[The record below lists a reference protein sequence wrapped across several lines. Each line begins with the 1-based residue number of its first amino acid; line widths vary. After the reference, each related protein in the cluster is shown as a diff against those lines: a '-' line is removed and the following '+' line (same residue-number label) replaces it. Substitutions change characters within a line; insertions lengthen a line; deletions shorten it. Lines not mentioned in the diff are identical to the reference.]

1 MSDTKETVP
10 TNNEEKLDI
19 EPKKDI
25 KEEVKPEEEHKE
37 EEHKEEEH
45 KEEKP
50 EEVKPEEVKPEEE
63 KKNESNEQQKVK
75 VIMVGES
82 SVGKTCCMNRYVSNE
97 FAEQTKATIGVG
109 VGSKEVEVEGKHI
122 KLQIWD
128 TAGQERFATLTGNYF
143 RNAMAAIIMFDVSN
157 KESFENIPNWVEQC
171 CKSDGKHIIFIA
183 GNKIDL
189 ENRVVSKE
197 EAEEKAKELKL
208 KYFEVSAK
216 TGDGIEDLFNELIK
230 EIMKTPFCNEQEK
243 EGVELDG
250 QKKQKK
256 GGCC

>member
-1 MSDTKETVP
+1 MSDTKETVL
-10 TNNEEKLDI
+10 TNNEEKLDV

-25 KEEVKPEEEHKE
+25 KEEVKPEEVKPE
-37 EEHKEEEH
+37 EEHKEE
-45 KEEKP
+45 
-50 EEVKPEEVKPEEE
+50 VKPEE
-63 KKNESNEQQKVK
+63 KKNESNEQKVK

-109 VGSKEVEVEGKHI
+109 VGSKEVEVEGKQI

-171 CKSDGKHIIFIA
+171 CKCDGKHIIFIA

-189 ENRVVSKE
+189 EDRVVSKE